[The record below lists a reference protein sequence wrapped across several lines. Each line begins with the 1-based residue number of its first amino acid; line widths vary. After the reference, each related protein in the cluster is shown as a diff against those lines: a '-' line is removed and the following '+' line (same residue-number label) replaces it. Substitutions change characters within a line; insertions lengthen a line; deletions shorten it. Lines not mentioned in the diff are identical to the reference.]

1 MRRIERGR
9 IDLQPDFQRG
19 EVWSRPKKQRL
30 IDSILRGWHVPPIHL
45 VRKPGGTF
53 DVLDGQ
59 RRLTA
64 IRDFIE
70 GQFPVKGDIEPQ
82 DQRIQALDGLRYKR
96 LPEEIREE
104 FDAFA
109 IRVFELR
116 DYNPDEPHELFFRLN
131 QPTNLTEAEKRNAFM
146 GDSRNQVRDLV
157 LWSVQEGLSHERVGF
172 SNARMSYDD
181 LLARLLLTLE
191 RGTLTLKITSAQITN
206 TLP

>member
-1 MRRIERGR
+1 MESAQEATADRF
-9 IDLQPDFQRG
+9 DLARMARFT
-19 EVWSRPKKQRL
+19 
-30 IDSILRGWHVPPIHL
+30 IHL

-59 RRLTA
+59 QRLTA

-104 FDAFA
+104 FDTFA

-131 QPTNLTEAEKRNAFM
+131 QPTNLTEAEERNAFM

-172 SNARMSYDD
+172 LNARMSYDD

-191 RGTLTLKITSAQITN
+191 RGTLTLKITSAQ
-206 TLP
+206 TLRVTVNSVHSMHQSCIRHRSP